1 MFQKRGLKT
10 KNLLDQIYEQKAKR
24 YKMARVV
31 AKQLTDILVEKY
43 HVKKVILIGSCLK
56 EEVFH
61 LYSDIDLCVERLPK
75 NLYFQ
80 VVGELMMEAGEFEVD
95 IIPVEEATERMR
107 KYIKKGD
114 IFYERG

>member
-1 MFQKRGLKT
+1 M
-10 KNLLDQIYEQKAKR
+10 KNLLDQIYGQKAKR

-56 EEVFH
+56 EDAFH
-61 LYSDIDLCVERLPK
+61 HSSDIDLCVEGLPK

-80 VVGELMMEAGEFEVD
+80 AVGELLMESGVFEVD
-95 IIPVEEATERMR
+95 IIPMEEATERMR
-107 KYIKKGD
+107 KYINKGE
-114 IFYERG
+114 ILYERG